1 MMFYG
6 MFFFDYFCR
15 MMKETIVEDKNQL
28 FYYSLYASL
37 ILGVYWVIKYLI
49 IILGKDYAITSLIAN
64 FLSIGTPLILMY
76 FLVIY
81 NKWYNENEMSFL
93 HGIQFSIL
101 MFFFASIIEAIAV
114 FIHVNWIDTM
124 FISNFYSSI
133 VELAESLKL
142 SPALTEQLAEQQLP
156 SSFSYVLNNIILGDV
171 FIGLLL
177 SLIIVPLARTVSQ
190 KI

>member
-1 MMFYG
+1 
-6 MFFFDYFCR
+6 
-15 MMKETIVEDKNQL
+15 
-28 FYYSLYASL
+28 
-37 ILGVYWVIKYLI
+37 
-49 IILGKDYAITSLIAN
+49 
-64 FLSIGTPLILMY
+64 
-76 FLVIY
+76 
-81 NKWYNENEMSFL
+81 MSFL

>member
-1 MMFYG
+1 
-6 MFFFDYFCR
+6 
-15 MMKETIVEDKNQL
+15 MKETIVEDKNQL

>member
-1 MMFYG
+1 MFYG

-81 NKWYNENEMSFL
+81 SKWYNENEMSFL